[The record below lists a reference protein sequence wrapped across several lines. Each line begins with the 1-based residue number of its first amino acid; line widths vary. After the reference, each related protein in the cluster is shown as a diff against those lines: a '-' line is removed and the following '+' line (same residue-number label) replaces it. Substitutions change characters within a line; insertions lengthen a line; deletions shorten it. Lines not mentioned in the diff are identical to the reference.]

1 MAYPFDPVAAATGSS
16 FHVRLSHVS
25 CAPVHHLF
33 SMKTLQRVII
43 GILGVLLLVVAVQA
57 LVPQQ
62 YVPEEQEP
70 VTEQPCT
77 GTPINVDY
85 AFTGGY
91 LEPWACQQQCGTTQ
105 QRYVLYTNGKA
116 TQCELLPGCNDYG
129 EDNGQTCTPPV
140 GMTPVS
146 S

>member
-1 MAYPFDPVAAATGSS
+1 MLSMGSLFMWPHHTYHPF
-16 FHVRLSHVS
+16 LSIT
-25 CAPVHHLF
+25 LF
-33 SMKTLQRVII
+33 CMKSLQRVII

-57 LVPQQ
+57 LVPSD
-62 YVPEEQEP
+62 YVPEPKEP

-77 GTPINVDY
+77 GIPITVDY

-116 TQCELLPGCNDYG
+116 TQCEMLPGCNDFG
-129 EDNGQTCTPPV
+129 EDNGQTCTPPALS
-140 GMTPVS
+140 TAS
-146 S
+146 